1 MGEDELVA
9 VIINSYKNEYE
20 GRLDDVSDSV
30 RRELDEAGVDLDPM
44 IKITTNEELE

>member
-9 VIINSYKNEYE
+9 VIINSYKNEHE
-20 GRLDDVSDSV
+20 GRLDDVSDNV
-30 RRELDEAGVDLDPM
+30 RRELDGARVDLDPT